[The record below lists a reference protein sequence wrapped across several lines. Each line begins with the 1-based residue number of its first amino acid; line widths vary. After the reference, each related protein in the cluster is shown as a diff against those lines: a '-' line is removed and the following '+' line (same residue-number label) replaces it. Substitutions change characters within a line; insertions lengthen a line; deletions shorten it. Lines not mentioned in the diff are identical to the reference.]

1 MRRRRVPLGDLVF
14 LALALTAAWP
24 VFAARHLP
32 IEDLPQHLAA
42 VRVLADFGD
51 PALGFARHF
60 EVTLLKTQYLTYYLA
75 TVPLAKVVGVELA
88 VKLTLAL
95 LLVGLPVSMRA
106 LLRALGKDP
115 RLAIFTLPLAWNAH
129 VLLGFFNFAAA
140 MPLALL
146 GLAAAVRLRV
156 EGARRH
162 AVALGALA
170 LLTFYS
176 HVVPFAFLGVGAAV
190 VLAGDS
196 VRATARRFVA
206 LVPAG
211 LATLGWLATSA
222 AGRSVLAASRA
233 LGDGRAISPTYASWP
248 ESLREA
254 PGWLT
259 DLLTSDSDDKLLVA
273 WGIAV
278 LAALALGAGRG
289 GRASGSVEGALG
301 ARLAL
306 LVPVAAVAY
315 FVAPTGYDWIWP
327 INARFVTLACVL
339 LPLALPDLP
348 RLTGHLVYVGVAA
361 LAIAGVRDL
370 GGAFRSFERDEVGD
384 LDRAI
389 ESIPPASKVVG
400 LVFDRGSRFVRF
412 SPFLHAVGWYQARR
426 GGAVMFS
433 FADFPQSPFKFRDD
447 DRPPKVPPRWE
458 WLPES
463 VDPARDLAFFDYA
476 LVRGGPG
483 RIGAEASGF
492 ERVFAGRSW
501 TVFRRRASG
510 TAR

>member
-14 LALALTAAWP
+14 LVLALSAAWP

-60 EVTLLKTQYLTYYLA
+60 ELTLLKTQYLTYYLA
-75 TVPLAKVVGVELA
+75 TVPLAKLVGVEIA

-95 LLVGLPVSMRA
+95 LLVGLPLSMRA

-115 RLAIFTLPLAWNAH
+115 RLAIFTLPMAWNAH

-140 MPLALL
+140 LPLALF
-146 GLAAAVRLRV
+146 GLASAVRLRAL
-156 EGARRH
+156 GGKRH

-176 HVVPFAFLGVGAAV
+176 HVVPFAFLAAGAVAV
-190 VLAGDS
+190 LVGDS
-196 VRATARRFVA
+196 ARATARRLFA

-211 LATLGWLATSA
+211 LATLAWLATSA

-233 LGDGRAISPTYASWP
+233 LGDGRAVAPTYASWP
-248 ESLREA
+248 EALREA

-259 DLLTSDSDDKLLVA
+259 DLLTSDSDDKLLVGWA
-273 WGIAV
+273 IFV
-278 LAALALGAGRG
+278 LVALALGARRG
-289 GRASGSVEGALG
+289 EPFAHGAPRALG

-306 LVPVAAVAY
+306 LVPVAALAY
-315 FVAPTGYDWIWP
+315 FVTPTGYDWIWP
-327 INARFVTLACVL
+327 INARFVTLACVF
-339 LPLALPDLP
+339 LPLALPDMP
-348 RLTGHLVYVGVAA
+348 RLSGHLLYAGVAA
-361 LAIAGVRDL
+361 IALVGVRDL
-370 GGAFRSFERDEVGD
+370 GGAFRSFEREEVGD

-412 SPFLHAVGWYQARR
+412 SPFLHAVAWYQARR

-433 FADFPQSPFKFRDD
+433 FADFPQSPFRFRSD

-458 WLPES
+458 WLPEG
-463 VDPARDLAFFDYA
+463 VDPGRDLGFFDYA

-483 RIGAEASGF
+483 RIGAESSGF
-492 ERVFAGRSW
+492 ERVFTGRAW
-501 TVFRRRASG
+501 TVFRRRAKDA
-510 TAR
+510 AR